1 VYRFRQF
8 IMEQEN
14 MQNTQWSNLA
24 HANLIGNSTRLARF
38 LNMVKTGAE
47 FLTKKGVVIIDEE
60 EYDRLAIEMPK
71 SRYSTTIKAGATTLR
86 YPTDFYKTPEFGGV
100 GKGSK
105 VKREDYELK
114 SLQDQ
119 IEKAKM
125 ADGVQSIDV
134 RIDGRTYEVAG
145 AVTTPST
152 PKSDFHLVDIK
163 GKEVVWI
170 SHKNGNLPKDV
181 QQWGGI
187 SQQKEPGIFSHKE
200 TQQFI
205 ADLKRMFPDGVK
217 NSFSAYRR
225 IKDDSIPKLKPMAIY
240 GNRYG
245 KEFGQQNVTIL
256 LQGPVKLVKDGAT
269 YSLSANHVH
278 PNGESL
284 DNTPFEA
291 VLSVRYGDRSDAG
304 VTKARIGIMPIGARK
319 WNYGVNGEI

>member
-1 VYRFRQF
+1 MYRFRQF

-14 MQNTQWSNLA
+14 MQNTQWGPLQ
-24 HANLIGNSTRLARF
+24 HANLIGNSSRLARF

-71 SRYSTTIKAGATTLR
+71 SRYSTKIKAGTTTLR

-100 GKGSK
+100 GKGAK
-105 VKREDYELK
+105 VKREDFELK

-217 NSFSAYRR
+217 SSFSAYRK
-225 IKDDSIPKLKPMAIY
+225 IKTSELKFMAIY
-240 GNRYG
+240 GNKYG

-278 PNGESL
+278 FNGESL
-284 DNTPFEA
+284 DNTPYEA

-304 VTKARIGIMPIGARK
+304 VTKARIGIMPIEARK
-319 WNYGVNGEI
+319 WNNGEI